1 MQHVFECFTL
11 DNICHVAFGED
22 PGLLEFRTVVIFKV

>member
-11 DNICHVAFGED
+11 DNICNVAFGED